1 MKKLFI
7 VIVIG
12 MISKVGAQAPALAV
26 ADSLYA
32 TREYTKAIAQYEKIQ
47 EPTARIWLQIARAY
61 KGKGAKT
68 AALNFYKKSLELN
81 DKQPIAA
88 TEYGRL
94 LLTKSKFK
102 EADSVFSILSTR
114 YPTNAEYHYQW
125 GRALKKT
132 AVKDTLV
139 LNKKVANEKID
150 TSEKAFAKAVQLD
163 STHQKAMFEL
173 AKYHLGHKNYP
184 EVETICKKALESEPE
199 NIEMIGV
206 LAQNYYY
213 KGWWIEA
220 IDLFNQLLDMG
231 VDTLFVRNKLGRAYY
246 EKRMYPEAIEAYEE
260 VLAYDDE
267 DWGTLITLARLYN
280 FNREYDKALE
290 YGKKALY
297 FKDLPLDDVYY
308 TMGRA
313 YEFKKDYEQAMKY
326 YRNSTKEDA
335 NNLDAVYATAVAADN
350 YYEDKEEVLKLY
362 EKFVAQSKKLKKRPY
377 LARIAQERIT
387 LLKREIFEAQEKK
400 E

>member
-12 MISKVGAQAPALAV
+12 MISKVGAQAPTLAV

-32 TREYTKAIAQYEKIQ
+32 TGEYTKAIAQYEKIQ

-102 EADSVFSILSTR
+102 EADSVFSILSRR

-139 LNKKVANEKID
+139 FSKKADNEKID

-199 NIEMIGV
+199 NIEIIGV
-206 LAQNYYY
+206 LAQSYYY

-280 FNREYDKALE
+280 FNREYNKAINHGIKAL
-290 YGKKALY
+290 K

-308 TMGRA
+308 TMGRSF
-313 YEFKKDYEQAMKY
+313 EFKKNFPEAMKHY
-326 YRNSTKEDA
+326 QRAVKEDPYNFNA
-335 NNLDAVYATAVAADN
+335 LYAIAVAADN
-350 YYEDKEEVLKLY
+350 YYEDKEEVLALY
-362 EKFVAQSKKLKKRPY
+362 EKFVSNFENVKRPPY
-377 LARIAQERIT
+377 IKRIADDRIVI
-387 LLKREIFEAQEKK
+387 LKREIFEAQEKK

>member
-1 MKKLFI
+1 
-7 VIVIG
+7 

-26 ADSLYA
+26 PDSLYA
-32 TREYTKAIAQYEKIQ
+32 TGEYTKAIAQYEKIQ

-68 AALNFYKKSLELN
+68 AALNFYKKSLGLN

-139 LNKKVANEKID
+139 LNKKVDNEKID

-184 EVETICKKALESEPE
+184 EVEVICKKALESEPE
-199 NIEMIGV
+199 NIEIIGV
-206 LAQNYYY
+206 LAQSYYY

-280 FNREYDKALE
+280 FNREYNKAINYAIKALK
-290 YGKKALY
+290 YKN
-297 FKDLPLDDVYY
+297 LPLDDVYF
-308 TMGRA
+308 TLGRA
-313 YEFKKDYEQAMKY
+313 YEFKKEFPKAMKHY
-326 YRNSTKEDA
+326 QLAVKEDPY
-335 NNLDAVYATAVAADN
+335 NFDALYAIAVAADN

-362 EKFVAQSKKLKKRPY
+362 EKFVANFENVKRPPY
-377 LARIAQERIT
+377 LKRVADDRIVI
-387 LLKREIFEAQEKK
+387 LKREIFEGQEKK

>member
-32 TREYTKAIAQYEKIQ
+32 TGEYTKAIAQYEKIQ

-139 LNKKVANEKID
+139 LNKKADNGKID

-199 NIEMIGV
+199 NIEIIGV
-206 LAQNYYY
+206 LAQSYYY

-280 FNREYDKALE
+280 FNREYNKAINHGIKAL
-290 YGKKALY
+290 KS
-297 FKDLPLDDVYY
+297 KDLPLDDVYY
-308 TMGRA
+308 TMGRSF
-313 YEFKKDYEQAMKY
+313 EFKKNFPEAMKHY
-326 YRNSTKEDA
+326 QRAVKEDPYNFNA
-335 NNLDAVYATAVAADN
+335 LYAIAVAADN
-350 YYEDKEEVLKLY
+350 YYEDKEEVLALY
-362 EKFVAQSKKLKKRPY
+362 EKFVSNFENVKRPPY
-377 LARIAQERIT
+377 IKRIADDRIVI
-387 LLKREIFEAQEKK
+387 LKREIFEAQEKK

>member
-1 MKKLFI
+1 MRKLI
-7 VIVIG
+7 ILLSI
-12 MISKVGAQAPALAV
+12 IAIAKAGAQAPALAI

-32 TREYTKAIAQYEKIQ
+32 VGDYTKAIAQYESIID
-47 EPTARIWLQIARAY
+47 PSARTYLQIARAY
-61 KGKGAKT
+61 NGKGVKND
-68 AALNFYKKSLELN
+68 ALVYYKKSLDLN
-81 DKQPIAA
+81 DKQPIAQ

-94 LLTKSKFK
+94 LLSKSKHDL
-102 EADSVFSILSTR
+102 ADSIFSDLAKR
-114 YPTNAEYHYQW
+114 FPTNPEYYYQW

-132 AVKDTLV
+132 AAKDTIV
-139 LNKKVANEKID
+139 LNKKVDNEKID
-150 TSEKAFAKAVQLD
+150 SSEKAFAKAVQLD
-163 STHQKAMFEL
+163 STHQNAMYEL
-173 AKYHLGHKNYP
+173 ARHHLGLKEY
-184 EVETICKKALESEPE
+184 EIVEKISEKALESYPE
-199 NIEMIGV
+199 NLKIISV
-206 LAQNYYY
+206 LAQNYYH
-213 KGWWIEA
+213 KGWWVEA
-220 IDLFNQLLDMG
+220 IAWFNKLLDLGM
-231 VDTLFVRNKLGRAYY
+231 DTAFVRNKLGRAYY

-280 FNREYDKALE
+280 LNREYDKALE

-313 YEFKKDYEQAMKY
+313 YEFKKNYEQAMKC

-377 LARIAQERIT
+377 LARIAQERMI

>member
-1 MKKLFI
+1 MKKLFL
-7 VIVIG
+7 VIIIA

-32 TREYTKAIAQYEKIQ
+32 TGEYTQAITQYEKIK

-102 EADSVFSILSTR
+102 EADSVFTILSTR

-139 LNKKVANEKID
+139 LNKKTDNKKID

-163 STHQKAMFEL
+163 PTHQKAMYEL

-199 NIEMIGV
+199 NIEIIGV
-206 LAQNYYY
+206 LAQSYYY
-213 KGWWIEA
+213 KGWWREA

-280 FNREYDKALE
+280 FNREYNKAINYAIKALK
-290 YGKKALY
+290 YKN
-297 FKDLPLDDVYY
+297 LPLDDVYF
-308 TMGRA
+308 TLGRG
-313 YEFKKDYEQAMKY
+313 YEFKKEFPKAMKHY
-326 YRNSTKEDA
+326 QLAVKEDPY
-335 NNLDAVYATAVAADN
+335 NFDALYAIAVAADN

-362 EKFVAQSKKLKKRPY
+362 EKFVANFENVKRPPY
-377 LARIAQERIT
+377 LKRVADDRIVI
-387 LLKREIFEAQEKK
+387 LKREIFEAQEKK

>member
-7 VIVIG
+7 VLVIG

-32 TREYTKAIAQYEKIQ
+32 TGEYTKAIAQYEKIQ

-139 LNKKVANEKID
+139 LGKKVDNEKID

-184 EVETICKKALESEPE
+184 EVEAICKKALESEPE
-199 NIEMIGV
+199 NIEIIGV

-280 FNREYDKALE
+280 FNREYNKAINHGIKAL
-290 YGKKALY
+290 KS
-297 FKDLPLDDVYY
+297 KDLPLDDVYY
-308 TMGRA
+308 TMGRSF
-313 YEFKKDYEQAMKY
+313 EFKKNFPEAMKHY
-326 YRNSTKEDA
+326 QRAVKEDPY
-335 NNLDAVYATAVAADN
+335 NFDALYAIAVAADN
-350 YYEDKEEVLKLY
+350 YYEDKEEVLALY
-362 EKFVAQSKKLKKRPY
+362 EKFVSNFENVKRPPY
-377 LARIAQERIT
+377 IKRIADDRIVI
-387 LLKREIFEAQEKK
+387 LKREIFEAQEKK